1 MAVINGI
8 LFVFALGI
16 VAILALMPFIHE
28 LVRVS
33 ASI

>member
-1 MAVINGI
+1 MPVINGV

-16 VAILALMPFIHE
+16 VAILVLMPFIHE

>member
-1 MAVINGI
+1 MPVINGI

-28 LVRVS
+28 LVLVS
-33 ASI
+33 TRI